1 MKGVAKPYWIDVD
14 GLMPNAKGII
24 KKFLKEFPEIGNMI
38 DNGELTVKE
47 FRDNPSIVLP
57 LMDDFVI
64 RK

>member
-1 MKGVAKPYWIDVD
+1 MKGVAKPYRIDVD

-24 KKFLKEFPEIGNMI
+24 KKFLKELPEIGNMI

-64 RK
+64 R